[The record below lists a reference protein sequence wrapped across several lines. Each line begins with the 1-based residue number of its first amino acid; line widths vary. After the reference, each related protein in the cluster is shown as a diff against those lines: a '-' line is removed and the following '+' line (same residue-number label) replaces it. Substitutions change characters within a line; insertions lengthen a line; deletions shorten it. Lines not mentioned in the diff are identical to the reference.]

1 VILVTEGSGRV
12 AVERAGV
19 NEGVLGEP
27 RAQDIYL
34 YRKVAIAVVS
44 TYLGLEDAFV
54 EAVLLDQM
62 EEYLEAMVEL
72 RERLKTE
79 HYDEYLSLLSR
90 EVIVRYAA
98 TAAEGLAAD
107 PESPLARRRIMGDTG
122 GFGLNDDINAV
133 VRLHEIFEFLE
144 SPHAESDAEAILV
157 TTKRQMCN
165 YYNAVAYRLVRGP
178 LLSVIIDVAEEYLRN
193 DQLSAAR
200 VRELVIA
207 AQ

>member
-1 VILVTEGSGRV
+1 MVKLM
-12 AVERAGV
+12 AV

-27 RAQDIYL
+27 QVQDIRL

-54 EAVLLDQM
+54 EAVLQDEM
-62 EEYLEAMVEL
+62 EEYQEALVEA
-72 RERLKTE
+72 RERLKME
-79 HYDEYLSLLSR
+79 HYDEYLTLLAR

-107 PESPLARRRIMGDTG
+107 PESVLARRRVMGDTG
-122 GFGLNDDINAV
+122 RGGLGITDDINAV

-144 SPHAESDAEAILV
+144 SPAAESGAEAILV
-157 TTKRQMCN
+157 AVKRQMCN
-165 YYNAVAYRLVRGP
+165 YYNSVAYQLVRGP
-178 LLSVIIDVAEEYLRN
+178 LLPVIISVAEEYLHN
-193 DQLSAAR
+193 DKLTAAR

>member
-1 VILVTEGSGRV
+1 
-12 AVERAGV
+12 V

-27 RAQDIYL
+27 RAQDIRL
-34 YRKVAIAVVS
+34 YRKAAIAVVS
-44 TYLGLEDAFV
+44 TYLGLDDAFV

-62 EEYLEAMVEL
+62 DEYLEALAEV
-72 RERLKTE
+72 REQLKAE
-79 HYDEYLSLLSR
+79 HYDDYLSLLAR

-122 GFGLNDDINAV
+122 SGFGLNDDVNAM
-133 VRLHEIFEFLE
+133 VRLHEIFELLE
-144 SPHAESDAEAILV
+144 SPYAESEAEAILV

-165 YYNAVAYRLVRGP
+165 YYNSVAYHLVRGP
-178 LLSVIIDVAEEYLRN
+178 LLTVIIEVAEEYVHN
-193 DQLSAAR
+193 DQLSATR